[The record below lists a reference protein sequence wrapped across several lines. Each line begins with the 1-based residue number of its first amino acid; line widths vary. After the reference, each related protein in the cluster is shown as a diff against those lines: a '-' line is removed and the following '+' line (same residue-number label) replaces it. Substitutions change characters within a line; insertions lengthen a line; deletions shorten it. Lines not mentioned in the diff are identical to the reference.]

1 MAPAKRRAGGAKPAG
16 KAPPHSLVTFAVNQG
31 VDIEHARAQLNAFAE
46 KYGAMMDTTARE
58 ALKHI
63 TADGLGP
70 EYVEHCV
77 ATSSLREIRESQSQ
91 RSDGD
96 RPAEGSPPAEPP
108 RDTTERGAQI
118 PPGAQIAPDPPPP
131 SDPDSD
137 SESLGVLAR
146 NERRRAEAAADRLP
160 AAPRAAPRRARE
172 PPRRALI
179 AESESEPE
187 PDPDPDLSAEELSD
201 AEDEDDESDSFVEK
215 DDEEEEDDDEDE
227 YVFSQADVADAFGE
241 VIELDLSD
249 DDDDDDDEV
258 LAAALGRRRRGG
270 VTDDV
275 WGAGDPRGGA
285 RRGQIA
291 GMISRDGAGSSNAA
305 NGKGK
310 LPLNLTAG
318 GTALGASTAMRG
330 DARAAPA
337 LTGRSRG
344 GTLEF
349 GRGAQLAAMA
359 GGVVSNGGGGRG
371 FDEDLAET
379 GTASRSPSA
388 AAVAERRRRAAAHAS
403 SSRDAPTSRG
413 HANANANADLDALDD
428 LDLCNLMVFGNASFR
443 HEQRAIVEHSVG
455 GVEGARA
462 PGKDCFVLMPT
473 GGGKSLCYQLPAV
486 VVGGVTVVCSPL
498 LSLIQDQVRHL
509 VHDFDVPAAYLSSA
523 QTATEARGVLAEM
536 HKERPTCRLVYVTPE
551 KLAKSDALWSCL
563 EDLHAKG
570 QLTRFVVDEAHC
582 VSSWG
587 HDFRPD
593 YKKLGDLK
601 KHFPDVPMT
610 ALTATATPEVRADVL
625 KTLGIKNARGFVVTF
640 NRPNIEMT
648 VKSKKSYRDASKL
661 AAWLAGRYGDRK
673 AGIVYCLSRD
683 ETEQLAAAIN
693 DERKR
698 TGGGGV
704 QRGHVD
710 VGSCRVSK
718 RVDARRRGGVLRHH
732 RLRDG
737 HR

>member
-137 SESLGVLAR
+137 SESLGVRAR

-187 PDPDPDLSAEELSD
+187 PDPDSDLSAEELSD

-215 DDEEEEDDDEDE
+215 DDEEEEDDDEDK

-249 DDDDDDDEV
+249 DDDEDDDEV

-359 GGVVSNGGGGRG
+359 GGVVPNGGGGRG
-371 FDEDLAET
+371 FDEDSAET

-388 AAVAERRRRAAAHAS
+388 AAAAAERRRRAATHAS
-403 SSRDAPTSRG
+403 SSRDAPTS
-413 HANANANADLDALDD
+413 NADLEALDD

-443 HEQRAIVEHSVG
+443 HEQRAIAEHSVG
-455 GVEGARA
+455 GAEARA
-462 PGKDCFVLMPT
+462 PGR
-473 GGGKSLCYQLPAV
+473 
-486 VVGGVTVVCSPL
+486 TV
-498 LSLIQDQVRHL
+498 
-509 VHDFDVPAAYLSSA
+509 
-523 QTATEARGVLAEM
+523 
-536 HKERPTCRLVYVTPE
+536 
-551 KLAKSDALWSCL
+551 SC
-563 EDLHAKG
+563 
-570 QLTRFVVDEAHC
+570 
-582 VSSWG
+582 
-587 HDFRPD
+587 
-593 YKKLGDLK
+593 
-601 KHFPDVPMT
+601 
-610 ALTATATPEVRADVL
+610 
-625 KTLGIKNARGFVVTF
+625 
-640 NRPNIEMT
+640 
-648 VKSKKSYRDASKL
+648 
-661 AAWLAGRYGDRK
+661 
-673 AGIVYCLSRD
+673 
-683 ETEQLAAAIN
+683 
-693 DERKR
+693 
-698 TGGGGV
+698 
-704 QRGHVD
+704 
-710 VGSCRVSK
+710 
-718 RVDARRRGGVLRHH
+718 
-732 RLRDG
+732 
-737 HR
+737 

>member
-187 PDPDPDLSAEELSD
+187 PDPDSDLSAEELSD

-215 DDEEEEDDDEDE
+215 DDEEEEDDDEDK

-249 DDDDDDDEV
+249 DDDEDDDEV

-310 LPLNLTAG
+310 LPLNLGEPG
-318 GTALGASTAMRG
+318 G
-330 DARAAPA
+330 P
-337 LTGRSRG
+337 
-344 GTLEF
+344 
-349 GRGAQLAAMA
+349 
-359 GGVVSNGGGGRG
+359 
-371 FDEDLAET
+371 
-379 GTASRSPSA
+379 A
-388 AAVAERRRRAAAHAS
+388 AAVRLPRDARRRARGARAHGSIERRNTRVRTRRSARGYGGWGGPERRRRERVRRRFGGDWAT
-403 SSRDAPTSRG
+403 SSRDRQRAARGRLHVVVAPPRARLPRATRPPRTRTSRRWTTWT
-413 HANANANADLDALDD
+413 
-428 LDLCNLMVFGNASFR
+428 C
-443 HEQRAIVEHSVG
+443 
-455 GVEGARA
+455 
-462 PGKDCFVLMPT
+462 
-473 GGGKSLCYQLPAV
+473 
-486 VVGGVTVVCSPL
+486 
-498 LSLIQDQVRHL
+498 
-509 VHDFDVPAAYLSSA
+509 
-523 QTATEARGVLAEM
+523 AT
-536 HKERPTCRLVYVTPE
+536 
-551 KLAKSDALWSCL
+551 
-563 EDLHAKG
+563 
-570 QLTRFVVDEAHC
+570 
-582 VSSWG
+582 
-587 HDFRPD
+587 
-593 YKKLGDLK
+593 
-601 KHFPDVPMT
+601 
-610 ALTATATPEVRADVL
+610 
-625 KTLGIKNARGFVVTF
+625 
-640 NRPNIEMT
+640 
-648 VKSKKSYRDASKL
+648 
-661 AAWLAGRYGDRK
+661 
-673 AGIVYCLSRD
+673 
-683 ETEQLAAAIN
+683 
-693 DERKR
+693 
-698 TGGGGV
+698 
-704 QRGHVD
+704 
-710 VGSCRVSK
+710 
-718 RVDARRRGGVLRHH
+718 
-732 RLRDG
+732 
-737 HR
+737 